1 MYSIW
6 VPKISDI
13 VSVSLLIG
21 GHILTLVSR
30 CLWTNVVLQSITQSR
45 KSMHKC
51 VWLIGLKL
59 TPPGSTNLGM
69 SLRHIERLPI
79 PYVSNCTSEY
89 PANFQFY
96 DFGYAESFCQV
107 ECRSLYINR
116 TCGCWHPYIIPAQ
129 VNISLFYDIKSKIYL
144 WMELKL
150 VPIAFSFIFNLLLQ
164 DGVQRQWLPRSSS
177 VFVLEHLPARISFTA
192 IVPHRVT
199 IQTSRFS

>member
-1 MYSIW
+1 
-6 VPKISDI
+6 
-13 VSVSLLIG
+13 
-21 GHILTLVSR
+21 
-30 CLWTNVVLQSITQSR
+30 
-45 KSMHKC
+45 
-51 VWLIGLKL
+51 
-59 TPPGSTNLGM
+59 M

-89 PANFQFY
+89 PADFQFY

-129 VNISLFYDIKSKIYL
+129 VNISLYYDVKSKIYL

-150 VPIAFSFIFNLLLQ
+150 VPIAFSLIFNLLLQ
-164 DGVQRQWLPRSSS
+164 DGVQQQWLLRSSS

-192 IVPHRVT
+192 IVPRRVT
-199 IQTSRFS
+199 IQTSRLSVFCRKAQVMNFNSLFRLLRQRFWVGNENNWIITKVNRS